1 MVKMPHKSNSLY
13 SKPKVTHYKDNK
25 SDCTKT
31 KKKDEVH
38 NGTKMATCKAS
49 HEKRFAFPQKPVKL
63 KHKKSNTETK
73 CSTLGS
79 TNKNIKLS
87 TKNFVSD

>member
-1 MVKMPHKSNSLY
+1 MVKTPHKSNSLY

-25 SDCTKT
+25 SDCTK
-31 KKKDEVH
+31 KKDELH

-63 KHKKSNTETK
+63 KQKSNTKTK